1 MASHAR
7 QIVLLILIGIEIE
20 LGKVKSPTYNADS
33 VFEL

>member
-7 QIVLLILIGIEIE
+7 QIVLFKIGIEIE
-20 LGKVKSPTYNADS
+20 LGNLKALTYNADS